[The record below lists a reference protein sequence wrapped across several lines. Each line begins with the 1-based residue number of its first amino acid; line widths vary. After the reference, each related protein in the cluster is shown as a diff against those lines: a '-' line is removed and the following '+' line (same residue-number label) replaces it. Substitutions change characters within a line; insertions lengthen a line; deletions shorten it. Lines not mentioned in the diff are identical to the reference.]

1 MTLRAETTYKGK
13 KNPLRHAGVTTH
25 ESLEGQMLRAG
36 GGGLGVALKQAYM
49 AMPISLDFRA
59 TPGGEGSHLAVWISE
74 SSNP

>member
-36 GGGLGVALKQAYM
+36 GGAGGGLKAGLHGYAYL
-49 AMPISLDFRA
+49 SGL
-59 TPGGEGSHLAVWISE
+59 
-74 SSNP
+74 